1 MRQAKRR
8 RKSTRRGPRAG
19 SLAKRLGRRLRELRG
34 EKSLESFAKTI
45 GISKS
50 SLSRIERGEQNVLI
64 GTLDLICEHLGID
77 IADLFP

>member
-1 MRQAKRR
+1 MGQSKRR
-8 RKSTRRGPRAG
+8 SGKRAPATG

-34 EKSLESFAKTI
+34 DEPLESFAKEL

-64 GTLDLICEHLGID
+64 GTLDLICERLGVD
-77 IADLFP
+77 IGDLFSQR